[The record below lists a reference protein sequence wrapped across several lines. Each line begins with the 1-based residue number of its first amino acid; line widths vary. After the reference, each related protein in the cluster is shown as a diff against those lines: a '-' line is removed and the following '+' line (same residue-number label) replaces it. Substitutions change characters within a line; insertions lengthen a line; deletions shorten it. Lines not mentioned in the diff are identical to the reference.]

1 LNQQFIDHLIKLK
14 NYYRAQQLETEQR
27 KHHATQQLT
36 HVDALLVDKQSS
48 PNLVES
54 LIELRH
60 HYQQQVAEC
69 DHKAAHLRE
78 QLMHVNALLADQ
90 LVQHHEYLASLQ
102 TATISQDRNH
112 SLAEATDF
120 ADSKTSEGRDE
131 DEPNVLEPET
141 EIQAVDGVAQSIPQ
155 SKDKP
160 LAEGKALAD
169 LDDSSSDQELL
180 GEPEELATV
189 ESAAEATLVE
199 FETGEESRVHSPIV
213 KRPSS
218 RVKTPLLPQ
227 FQHLAKNQA
236 IEQILREKAGSI
248 LQMDWIIHALHG
260 ELGENEIKAERGRM
274 RLSLKAG
281 AEKGL
286 WEEVPAQPGCYTKE
300 LAVAAPDLIEKANR
314 QQESSRQ
321 NSSPSESQPT
331 LQIRPAY
338 AKLSLIDAVDLI
350 MNDCIGQMLTTELVA
365 TTLYGELSGSNLSE
379 AKAIVAVALEQGAKA
394 KRWQHVPSQKGVYT
408 LDLRLIELASSP
420 IAKSSK
426 PRMGELELPA
436 VLTAYSDLKFID
448 AIATV
453 LRERAGQV
461 LTPEKV
467 TKVLFGDLSGVSEAR
482 AKKKVGR
489 ALWDGASRNLWQ
501 RLRGATGK
509 YTFDQ

>member
-1 LNQQFIDHLIKLK
+1 VNQQFIEHLIKLK

-27 KHHATQQLT
+27 KHHAAQQLT
-36 HVDALLVDKQSS
+36 HVYALLVDKQES

-69 DHKAAHLRE
+69 DHQAAHLRE

-90 LVQHHEYLASLQ
+90 LVQHHEYLASIQ

-120 ADSKTSEGRDE
+120 TDSKTSEDRDI
-131 DEPNVLEPET
+131 DESEVLEPENET
-141 EIQAVDGVAQSIPQ
+141 QGLDGAAQFILQ

-160 LAEGKALAD
+160 LAKGKALAD
-169 LDDSSSDQELL
+169 LDGSSSDQELL

-189 ESAAEATLVE
+189 EGATEATSVE
-199 FETGEESRVHSPIV
+199 LETGEESRVQSPIV
-213 KRPSS
+213 KRPGSP
-218 RVKTPLLPQ
+218 VKTSLLPQ

-248 LQMDWIIHALHG
+248 LQMDWLIHALYG

-300 LAVAAPDLIEKANR
+300 LALAAPDLIEKANR

-350 MNDCIGQMLTTELVA
+350 MNDGIGQMLTTELVA
-365 TTLYGELSGSNLSE
+365 TTLYGELSGSNL
-379 AKAIVAVALEQGAKA
+379 
-394 KRWQHVPSQKGVYT
+394 
-408 LDLRLIELASSP
+408 
-420 IAKSSK
+420 
-426 PRMGELELPA
+426 
-436 VLTAYSDLKFID
+436 
-448 AIATV
+448 
-453 LRERAGQV
+453 
-461 LTPEKV
+461 
-467 TKVLFGDLSGVSEAR
+467 
-482 AKKKVGR
+482 
-489 ALWDGASRNLWQ
+489 Q
-501 RLRGATGK
+501 RIS
-509 YTFDQ
+509 FQ